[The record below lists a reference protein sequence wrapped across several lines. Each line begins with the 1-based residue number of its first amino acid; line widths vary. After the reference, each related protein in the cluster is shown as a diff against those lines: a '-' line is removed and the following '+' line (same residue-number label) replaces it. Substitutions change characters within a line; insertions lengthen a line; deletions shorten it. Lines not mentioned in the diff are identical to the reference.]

1 MGFEKPQRDEQG
13 KRKSKQTND
22 ERLRLKVDH
31 VLLAK
36 GLRLIQQKTP
46 PVAGRG
52 QVPSVP
58 LS

>member
-1 MGFEKPQRDEQG
+1 VGFEKPQRDEQG

-36 GLRLIQQKTP
+36 GLRLIQQKP
-46 PVAGRG
+46 RQWRG
-52 QVPSVP
+52 F
-58 LS
+58 